1 MLCLE
6 TTLVPDGV
14 MLWFGL
20 FLDFSSRLGDLDV
33 AAWLS
38 VYLRLRLGGL

>member
-14 MLWFGL
+14 MLLFGL
-20 FLDFSSRLGDLDV
+20 FLDFSSRLGDLEID
-33 AAWLS
+33 ASLF
-38 VYLRLRLGGL
+38 VYLRLPLGGL